1 MPFFNAP
8 LAQLVEHRSPKSMVW
23 VQVLHGVPDSK
34 PLEFD
39 TFKTPEPIM
48 KTIKYQNNEFQFN
61 DVHIARAGDKA
72 WDYAWGI
79 ADEFGYLAPCVIE
92 SLPDEDNNEMILAVD
107 REDKCKAECIAI
119 ICSKEKSPMFPSLTE
134 DARCMGFQ
142 FVYEGDQFE
151 VL

>member
-1 MPFFNAP
+1 MGF
-8 LAQLVEHRSPKSMVW
+8 LYQWLW
-23 VQVLHGVPDSK
+23 VRVLHGVPDFK

-39 TFKTPEPIM
+39 AFKTPEPIM

-61 DVHIARAGDKA
+61 DAHIAKAGDKA

-92 SLPDEDNNEMILAVD
+92 SLPDEDNNEQILAVD

-119 ICSKEKSPMFPSLTE
+119 ICSKEKSPMFPSLTDDE
-134 DARCMGFQ
+134 RCLGFQ

>member
-1 MPFFNAP
+1 MRIS
-8 LAQLVEHRSPKSMVW
+8 LAGPSCDT
-23 VQVLHGVPDSK
+23 PDFGNVAMKKLIERWAFLLSEY
-34 PLEFD
+34 L
-39 TFKTPEPIM
+39 PEPIM
-48 KTIKYQNNEFQFN
+48 KTIKFQNNEFQFN
-61 DVHIARAGDKA
+61 DVHIAKAGDKA
-72 WDYAWGI
+72 WNYAWGI

-119 ICSKEKSPMFPSLTE
+119 ICSKEKSPMFPSLTK